1 MTSRRRGLIRLLRE
15 HPQLR
20 TSALLGPPTFWM
32 VAFLTVPLLFMVAY
46 GFSVFTATYKL
57 VIPFPDLYLDNY
69 AAALDPSGPIIAL
82 FTKTLGIA
90 VAATLGSL
98 LLGYP
103 IAYYIGRIAPEKWR
117 GVLLGLIIIPFWV
130 SFVVRALSIVPFMQD
145 DGVLDATTQTLG
157 IGFVGDWFTG
167 LLPFNS
173 RNIAVVV
180 LIYVWLPFMVLPVFT
195 SVSRLDS
202 SLLEAA
208 MDLGA
213 SRLRTFRSVTLPL
226 TLPGI
231 VMGSVLV
238 FITSLGSFVE
248 VSFFAVRLVGTF
260 VYEQLESVNFPKG
273 VAAAV
278 LITSLTLLMIWIYI
292 RFVLAG
298 EPAREARPSRRRKLS
313 DAIARLGGRIV
324 AAGSRALGEIAR
336 SFRSARG
343 PVATTA
349 AQEAG
354 RAPRHPITRAIDR
367 IVEVAGTR
375 ILAVITIASFIALYA
390 PLAFIAVFSFNDAV
404 SATTWEGF
412 TTKWYIPSPRNPDDP
427 YTPVPLFDPEG
438 DALQGLYLSVVVG
451 LAATGIALFLGTM
464 GAYALHR
471 YQVRWRGGFQ
481 QIMYLGLV
489 IPSIV
494 LGLALLILFR
504 GLDIGTN
511 GRGILQVIIGHSTF
525 TIPIA
530 TIVLGI
536 SVRDLDPSLE
546 EAAMDL
552 GADELATFRRI
563 TLPLLKPGMVS
574 AALLAFTFSF
584 DELVTTL
591 FLTPP
596 NAFTL
601 PVVIWGTLRRRSLDP
616 GIYAICTLIL
626 VLAIVF
632 VLLAQRVQ
640 KGGALFRL
648 G

>member
-1 MTSRRRGLIRLLRE
+1 
-15 HPQLR
+15 
-20 TSALLGPPTFWM
+20 LLGPPTFWM
-32 VAFLTVPLLFMVAY
+32 VAFLTVPLVFMVAY
-46 GFSVFTATYKL
+46 GFSVFTSTYKL
-57 VIPFPDLYLDNY
+57 IIPFPDLYLDNY
-69 AAALDPSGPIIAL
+69 AYVLDPSKPVFKL
-82 FTKTLGIA
+82 FTKTLSIS
-90 VAATLGSL
+90 VAATLGTL
-98 LLGYP
+98 LVGYP
-103 IAYYIGRIAPEKWR
+103 VAYYIGKIAPEKWR
-117 GVLLGLIIIPFWV
+117 GVLLGLIVIPFWV
-130 SFVVRALSIVPFMQD
+130 SFFVRALSIIPFMQD
-145 DGVLDATTQTLG
+145 DGVLERTTDTLG
-157 IGFVGDWFTG
+157 IGFVGDWFTE
-167 LLPFNS
+167 LLPFGS

-180 LIYVWLPFMVLPVFT
+180 LIYIWLPFMVLPIFT
-195 SVSRLDS
+195 SVSRLDP

-213 SRLRTFRSVTLPL
+213 SRLRAFVSVTLPL

-231 VMGSVLV
+231 VMGSILV
-238 FITSLGSFVE
+238 FIVDLGAVIE
-248 VSFFAVRLVGTF
+248 PKLFAVTMVGTF
-260 VYEQLESVNFPKG
+260 VYDQLESLNFPKG
-273 VAAAV
+273 IAAAV
-278 LITSLTLLMIWIYI
+278 LITSLTLLMIWVYI
-292 RFVLAG
+292 RFVLA
-298 EPAREARPSRRRKLS
+298 EHPEYEAKPSRMRRLS
-313 DAIARLGGRIV
+313 DAIVRFGKRAGGAV
-324 AAGSRALGEIAR
+324 SGALGAVAR
-336 SFRSARG
+336 SFSSARRRE
-343 PVATTA
+343 A
-349 AQEAG
+349 AQKTG
-354 RAPRHPITRAIDR
+354 RTPRHPLTRAIDR
-367 IVEVAGTR
+367 TVETAGTG
-375 ILAVITIASFIALYA
+375 ILAAITVATFVALYA
-390 PLAFIAVFSFNDAV
+390 PLGFIAVFSFNDAV
-404 SATTWEGF
+404 SATSWEGF
-412 TTKWYIPSPRNPDDP
+412 TTKWYLPSPRNPDDP
-427 YTPVPLFDPEG
+427 YTPVPLFDPDG
-438 DALQGLYLSVVVG
+438 DALQGLYLSVAVG
-451 LAATGIALFLGTM
+451 LAATGIALLLGMM

-471 YQVRWRGGFQ
+471 YRVRWRSGFQ

-504 GLDIGTN
+504 GLDIGAN

-530 TIVLGI
+530 TIVIGI

-552 GADELATFRRI
+552 GADELASFRRV